1 LAEIVVLDA
10 SALIALFSDTDPYHE
25 WALRM
30 FADTMGWDL
39 QMTALNLAEAMVHP
53 FRSERLDQFTKAISG
68 LGIEVTSVDSSDS
81 PRLAQIRADTNLRMP
96 EALVLN
102 QAMKVGGAITTTDN
116 ELARIAASLSV
127 GVFKPS

>member
-10 SALIALFSDTDPYHE
+10 SALIALFSDTDPHHE

-30 FADTMGWDL
+30 FVDTIGWDL

-53 FRSERLDQFTKAISG
+53 ARSERLDQFNDAIRG
-68 LGIEVTSVDSSDS
+68 LGIEVTSVDSFDA

-96 EALVLN
+96 DALVLN
-102 QAMKVGGAITTTDN
+102 QAKKVGGAIAATDN
-116 ELARIAASLSV
+116 ELARVAASQSV
-127 GVFKPS
+127 GVFRPS